1 MLEKQSMPCVCQCCV
16 PKKKQEEGTLWMDH
30 VETALEMIYL
40 SISAGAGKATELHLP
55 LTLLTFST
63 VKCPRHHCTK
73 SYWAAS

>member
-1 MLEKQSMPCVCQCCV
+1 MLEKQSMPCVSVLCS
-16 PKKKQEEGTLWMDH
+16 QEETGRRVDH

-40 SISAGAGKATELHLP
+40 SITPGAGKATELQPPL

-63 VKCPRHHCTK
+63 VKCSRHHCTK